1 MGLHSQI
8 FPLYYAYSF
17 LFLNFCRKNVY
28 DGVDEYYVVIKEK
41 GQRSQ
46 ELSHEEIRKK
56 TERLE
61 ARWR

>member
-17 LFLNFCRKNVY
+17 LFLNFCRKNLY

-61 ARWR
+61 AR